1 MTSFAEDFA
10 AGLEIAEQ
18 LQADGFDRPL
28 REQWIAA
35 CASDLMTAIEQRLA
49 ELPPGWRLA
58 VSYGEIERGDQPG
71 SWQLRHRFIAID
83 PACPEEL
90 PIPASAGRWT
100 LYGPA
105 RRADNAV

>member
-18 LQADGFDRPL
+18 LRDQGFDQPL

-35 CASDLMTAIEQRLA
+35 CARDLNVAIERRLA

-58 VSYGEIERGDQPG
+58 VSEGEIEPGEQAG

-83 PACPEEL
+83 PACPEPL
-90 PIPASAGRWT
+90 PMPAQPRRWT
-100 LYGPA
+100 LYGP

>member
-1 MTSFAEDFA
+1 MSNIAEDFA

-18 LQADGFDRPL
+18 LRDQGFDQPL

-35 CASDLMTAIEQRLA
+35 CARDLNVAIERRLA

-58 VSYGEIERGDQPG
+58 VSDGEIEQGDQPG

-83 PACPEEL
+83 PECPDPL
-90 PIPASAGRWT
+90 PFPAQPRRWT
-100 LYGPA
+100 LYGP